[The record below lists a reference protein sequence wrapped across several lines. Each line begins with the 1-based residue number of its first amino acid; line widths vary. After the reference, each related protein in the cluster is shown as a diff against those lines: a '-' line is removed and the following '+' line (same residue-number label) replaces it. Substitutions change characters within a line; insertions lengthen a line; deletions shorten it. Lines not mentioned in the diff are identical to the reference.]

1 MDVQKMIELLDIL
14 QGNVKEGLIT
24 SDEMYWVLREELAS
38 RLPKPTHLCV
48 NCHNEIVRTGRD
60 GWLHIHSERLLC
72 DVGHGDLIAYPSEV
86 TS

>member
-48 NCHNEIVRTGRD
+48 NCYSEIIKTGRD
-60 GWLHIHSERLLC
+60 GWLHKYSERLLC
-72 DVGHGDLIAYPSEV
+72 DVGHGDLIAYPSGA